1 MAITIHTE
9 LKGKTLTVKPEGRLD
24 TNTSPQLEARLTSE
38 LPKVNDIVIDFEAVE
53 YISSGGLRVL
63 LNTEQ
68 EMEGRKGTLK
78 IIHVNEYIMEVF
90 EMTGF
95 LDVLTVE

>member
-1 MAITIHTE
+1 MAITIHME
-9 LKGKTLTVKPEGRLD
+9 LKDKTLTVKPEGRLD
-24 TNTSPQLEARLTSE
+24 TNTSPQLEARLASE

-68 EMEGRKGTLK
+68 EMENRKGTLK

-95 LDVLTVE
+95 LDILAVE